1 MRRPR
6 VSVGMPVYNGQR
18 FLPQA
23 IESILSQTFT
33 DFELIIADNAST
45 DDTEELSRAYV
56 RRDRRVRYFR
66 NETNIGAAN
75 PSPSHIRT
83 DSLLSVAIC

>member
-1 MRRPR
+1 MTLESFRKLAL
-6 VSVGMPVYNGQR
+6 S
-18 FLPQA
+18 LPQA

-66 NETNIGAAN
+66 NETNIGAARN
-75 PSPSHIRT
+75 FNRVFN
-83 DSLLSVAIC
+83 LSTGEYYSE